1 MLNWWPYTEEE
12 WEELNYPGRK
22 KKETETEEGSDNK

>member
-1 MLNWWPYTEEE
+1 MLNWWPYTDEE

-22 KKETETEEGSDNK
+22 KKEPVTEEGTEK